1 MLEKL
6 RRRIS
11 PAGAAMRRVPK
22 APPGSRIY
30 AIGDIHGRRDLLEE
44 LHGSVRADAR
54 SAQASQK
61 TVVYIGDYVDRG
73 DDSRG
78 VIEQLMTAPLDG
90 FRNVHIL
97 GNHEDILLRFL
108 EDATVAPLWLA
119 NGGDATLY
127 SYGVDWRQYVQGNEF
142 EPLRLAFRAAI
153 PSAHLRFLR
162 SLSLSHIEGD
172 YLFVH
177 AGIRPGREVD
187 KQDAED
193 LMWIRDEF
201 LGSDA
206 DHGKVVVHG
215 HSISS
220 EPQMLD
226 NRIGID
232 TGAFATGKL
241 TCLVLEGAERRF
253 LQT

>member
-6 RRRIS
+6 RRRGS
-11 PAGAAMRRVPK
+11 PASAVPRRVPEV
-22 APPGSRIY
+22 PPGCRVY
-30 AIGDIHGRRDLLEE
+30 AIGDIHGRRDLLDE
-44 LHGSVRADAR
+44 LHGSIIADAR
-54 SAQASQK
+54 HTKARQK
-61 TVVYIGDYVDRG
+61 AVVYIGDYVDRG

-78 VIEQLMTAPLDG
+78 VIERLQATPLAG
-90 FRNVHIL
+90 FHNVHII

-108 EDATVAPLWLA
+108 EDPTVAPLWLA

-127 SYGVDWRQYVQGNEF
+127 SYGVDWRQHVQDDDF

-153 PSAHLRFLR
+153 PSSHLRFLR
-162 SLSLSHIEGD
+162 GLSLSHIAGD
-172 YLFVH
+172 YMFVH

-187 KQDAED
+187 KQDPED

-220 EPQMLD
+220 EPQMRD

-241 TCLVLEGAERRF
+241 TCLVLEGTARRF